1 MKELSLTIG
10 SIASLISIPIWFV
23 LGLQTLFSRDPGI
36 GFLMIFI
43 GVPVALAHAVVFD
56 FVGEAIKSKRTDADG
71 DKPKNQTCVSS
82 DLRGTPWERDSGH
95 TRK

>member
-1 MKELSLTIG
+1 M
-10 SIASLISIPIWFV
+10 
-23 LGLQTLFSRDPGI
+23 
-36 GFLMIFI
+36 MIFV

-71 DKPKNQTCVSS
+71 DKPKNQTSVSN

-95 TRK
+95 TL